1 MTRRINIRG
10 VIINDKGELFC
21 QLLTARQRDGRDFW
35 CTPGGGLE
43 PGESLLDGLRRE
55 MLEETGVAPEI
66 GKLLFVQQFTEP
78 GEPTPDRPSEQLEF
92 FFHITNW
99 QDYQTVQLEA
109 TSHGVSEV
117 MQCGFVSPVT
127 TVILP
132 RYLTEVD
139 LGWLTDPATPTQILS
154 KLTS

>member
-21 QLLTARQRDGRDFW
+21 QLLTARRRDGRDFW

-55 MLEETGVAPEI
+55 MLEETGVTPEI

-78 GEPTPDRPSEQLEF
+78 GEPTSDRPSEQLEF

-99 QDYQTVQLEA
+99 
-109 TSHGVSEV
+109 
-117 MQCGFVSPVT
+117 
-127 TVILP
+127 
-132 RYLTEVD
+132 
-139 LGWLTDPATPTQILS
+139 
-154 KLTS
+154 

>member
-1 MTRRINIRG
+1 MFATLCVRAILGIFGTAFEQPINSR
-10 VIINDKGELFC
+10 
-21 QLLTARQRDGRDFW
+21 LL
-35 CTPGGGLE
+35 
-43 PGESLLDGLRRE
+43 
-55 MLEETGVAPEI
+55 APKEI
-66 GKLLFVQQFTEP
+66 GKLLFVQQFTESDQ
-78 GEPTPDRPSEQLEF
+78 PTPGRPSEQLEF

-99 QDYQTVQLEA
+99 QDYQAVQLEA

-154 KLTS
+154 ELTS